1 MQNYSNN
8 IYLCR
13 NKRRY
18 IVFIYCG
25 LYSYYMVTRIHYL
38 YGIQSLL
45 LYTSNRRH
53 SGFIKL
59 IWSIGNI
66 PGKIIESCLHTVD
79 KVDSLTDNQVVNFL
93 VYGKNCMFR
102 CVLVVGCNTVLISKP
117 CQNTVKYAL
126 KYYVLRVYS

>member
-25 LYSYYMVTRIHYL
+25 LYSYYMVSRIHYL
-38 YGIQSLL
+38 YGIHSLL

-53 SGFIKL
+53 CGLNKIMYYYDYIL
-59 IWSIGNI
+59 
-66 PGKIIESCLHTVD
+66 GKIIESCLHTVD
-79 KVDSLTDNQVVNFL
+79 KVDSLTDNQVVKFL
-93 VYGKNCMFR
+93 VYGKNCMFK
-102 CVLVVGCNTVLISKP
+102 CVLVVGCHTILISKP
-117 CQNTVKYAL
+117 CLNTVKYTL